1 MNNTSITKFR
11 WSQKTDSILNKLGIF
26 TIADFEGVSLKALKT
41 TGISEKTIKQI
52 EDICKVHN
60 IKTKET
66 SYSAYN
72 VIYEYEY
79 EETRKIPM
87 SVYKKGVGNYKAI
100 DLDISLYSIGSTYIA
115 TSETDVE
122 KYIKEEC
129 EINGY
134 TYKSMKVLDV
144 MLLTDSC
151 TEIGNRTHKWIKTI
165 ESREV
170 FENND

>member
-41 TGISEKTIKQI
+41 MGIPEKTIKQI

-72 VIYEYEY
+72 VIYEYE
-79 EETRKIPM
+79 ETRKIPM
-87 SVYKKGVGNYKAI
+87 SVYKKGVGNYKTI
-100 DLDISLYSIGSTYIA
+100 DLDVTLYSIESTYIA
-115 TSETDVE
+115 TSETDIE
-122 KYIKEEC
+122 KHIKEEC

-144 MLLTDSC
+144 TLLTDSC
-151 TEIGNRTHKWIKTI
+151 IDIGSHTRKYIETV

-170 FENND
+170 LENND